1 MLDRKMLIK
10 ELTRYEVQW
19 LLDQDDQKLVDEV
32 AEFFSKGGYFNWSLE
47 DLLNKYKLQIAEDIQ
62 NA

>member
-1 MLDRKMLIK
+1 MLDRNQLIK

-19 LLDQDDQKLVDEV
+19 LLDQDNQKLVDEV
-32 AEFFSKGGYFNWSLE
+32 AEFFSTGGYFNWSLE
-47 DLLNKYKLQIAEDIQ
+47 DLLNKYKLQIVEDIQ